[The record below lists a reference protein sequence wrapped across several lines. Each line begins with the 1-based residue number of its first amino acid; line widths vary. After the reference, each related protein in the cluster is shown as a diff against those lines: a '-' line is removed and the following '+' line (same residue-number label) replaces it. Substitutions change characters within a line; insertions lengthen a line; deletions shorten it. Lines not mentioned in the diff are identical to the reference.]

1 MYRVPSITFISFVV
15 KGKANK
21 IFSPCFVTVGYLS
34 SIVKLLFL
42 LTGSFFWHLVITT
55 VYVLIWYKLDCVC
68 VCVCVGISHAHT
80 VV

>member
-1 MYRVPSITFISFVV
+1 MYSVPNITFSSFVV

-42 LTGSFFWHLVITT
+42 FTG
-55 VYVLIWYKLDCVC
+55 
-68 VCVCVGISHAHT
+68 
-80 VV
+80 